1 MGSRLEVL
9 LRRCFIDTRSLR
21 GRGHCCGGEHEFEKH
36 SPLGYVLRAVIQTM
50 FVRDTYLYEPFFREG
65 TQVSSSCCPHAAD
78 VPNLSQ

>member
-1 MGSRLEVL
+1 MLYRHEKPARAWPL
-9 LRRCFIDTRSLR
+9 LW
-21 GRGHCCGGEHEFEKH
+21 GGEHEFEKH